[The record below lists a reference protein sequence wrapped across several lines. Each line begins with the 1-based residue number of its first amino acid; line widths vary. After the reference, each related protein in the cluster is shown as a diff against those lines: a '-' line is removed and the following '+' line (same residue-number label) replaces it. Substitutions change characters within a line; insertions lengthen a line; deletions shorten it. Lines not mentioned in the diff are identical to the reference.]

1 MRILIIAAG
10 GALLALPVLWGDA
23 YYLNMLILI
32 FLLAIMAS
40 SWNIMGGYTGYI
52 SLGQS
57 AFLGVGAYT
66 TAIAANTW
74 SISPFL
80 AAPLGGLAAG
90 ALAAVLGLVTFRARG
105 NAFIMITFAMLYLLG
120 IVALNWTSVTN
131 GNDGMI
137 LPAPTWSRD
146 YALWPFYY
154 ALLGLLILTLVMSK
168 AIASSRF
175 GLGLTAIREDEEKA
189 AGIGVNTSAAKLAAF
204 VASSVPIGVA
214 GGFYGYYLSFLD
226 SRAMFSIVTSI
237 MIVLAALL
245 GGSGTLWGPVLGAF
259 LLEPFSQLTNQLFT
273 GPTAGAWRLVV
284 FGGLLL
290 AILLFLPKG
299 IIPGVRQA
307 LARKRPAIV
316 GKRLAPAAVPS
327 WLAVGDGGRLEVHG
341 IRKRFGGLTVL
352 DGLDLTVEPGSI
364 TGLIG
369 PNGSGKTT
377 LFNLIDG
384 AMKPDS
390 GTILLDG
397 RRIDASSRWARSR
410 AGLGRTHQITRL
422 FPRLSVLRN
431 VVAGSNGSWAAPA
444 ITGVQ
449 AARGAELL
457 DLVGLGDYRDLPAGE
472 LSYGQQKLIEL
483 IQILLL
489 QPRLVLL
496 DEPAGGIN
504 PTQIE
509 QMGALI
515 RELNRTGTT
524 FLIVEHNMPFVL
536 GLCDTVHVLA
546 GGRRIASGTPQEV
559 RSDPLV
565 LDAYLTGASQ

>member
-1 MRILIIAAG
+1 MRILLFGIAA
-10 GALLALPVLWGDA
+10 ALPAAWLSP
-23 YYLNMLILI
+23 YYQNMLILI
-32 FLLAIMAS
+32 FLLAIMAG

-66 TAIAANTW
+66 TAIAADAW

-80 AAPLGGLAAG
+80 AAPLGGLVAG

-120 IVALNWTSVTN
+120 IVALNWTAVTN
-131 GNDGMI
+131 GNSGMV
-137 LPAPTWSRD
+137 LPAPGGTS
-146 YALWPFYY
+146 LLPFYFS
-154 ALLGLLILTLVMSK
+154 LLGLLVLTLVMTQ
-168 AIASSRF
+168 AIVSSRF
-175 GLGLTAIREDEEKA
+175 GLALTSIREDEEKA

-204 VASSVPIGVA
+204 VAGSVPIGVA
-214 GGFYGYYLSFLD
+214 GGFYGYYLGFLD

-245 GGSGTLWGPVLGAF
+245 GGAGTLWGPVLGAF
-259 LLEPFSQLTNQLFT
+259 LLEPFSQVTNQLFT
-273 GPTAGAWRLVV
+273 GPTAGAWRLIV
-284 FGGLLL
+284 FGGILL
-290 AILLFLPKG
+290 AVLLFLPKG
-299 IIPGVRQA
+299 ILPSLRRRRRSA
-307 LARKRPAIV
+307 EV
-316 GKRLAPAAVPS
+316 GKRLGLAAVPS
-327 WLAVGDGGRLEVHG
+327 WLASGDGARLEVRG
-341 IRKRFGGLTVL
+341 VRKRFGGLTVL

-384 AMKPDS
+384 GMKAD
-390 GTILLDG
+390 GGRILLDG

-431 VVAGSNGSWAAPA
+431 VLAGSRAPWTAPA
-444 ITGVQ
+444 VTGEQ
-449 AARGAELL
+449 ARKGAELL
-457 DLVGLGDYRDLPAGE
+457 ELVGLAGYRDLPAGE

-483 IQILLL
+483 TQILML

-504 PTQIE
+504 PTQVE

-546 GGRRIASGTPQEV
+546 GGRRIATGTPQEV
-559 RSDPLV
+559 RNDPLV
-565 LDAYLTGASQ
+565 LDAYLTGASR

>member
-1 MRILIIAAG
+1 MRIFIFAICA
-10 GALLALPVLWGDA
+10 ALPALWLDA

-32 FLLAIMAS
+32 FLMAIMAS
-40 SWNIMGGYTGYI
+40 SWNVMGGYTGYI

-66 TAIAANTW
+66 TAIAADAW
-74 SISPFL
+74 SLSPFL

-131 GNDGMI
+131 GNKGMI
-137 LPAPTWSRD
+137 MPALTWSGD
-146 YALWPFYY
+146 HVLWPFYFG
-154 ALLGLLILTLVMSK
+154 LLGLLVLTLLMSR

-214 GGFYGYYLSFLD
+214 GGGYGYYLGFLD

-273 GPTAGAWRLVV
+273 GPTAGAWRLIV

-290 AILLFLPKG
+290 AVLLFLPKG
-299 IIPGVRQA
+299 IIPGLRR
-307 LARKRPAIV
+307 ARRTAAV
-316 GKRLAPAAVPS
+316 GKRLALAAVPS
-327 WLAVGDGGRLEVHG
+327 WLAVGDGARLEVRGVH
-341 IRKRFGGLTVL
+341 KRFGGLTVL
-352 DGLDLTVEPGSI
+352 DGLDLTVEPGTI

-377 LFNLIDG
+377 LFNLVDG
-384 AMKPDS
+384 AMRPDS

-410 AGLGRTHQITRL
+410 AGLGRTHQMTRL
-422 FPRLSVLRN
+422 FPQLTVLRN
-431 VVAGSNGSWAAPA
+431 VVAGSDGSRAAPA
-444 ITGVQ
+444 TTR
-449 AARGAELL
+449 AEELL
-457 DLVGLGDYRDLPAGE
+457 DLVGLADYRDLPAGE

-483 IQILLL
+483 IQILML

-546 GGRRIASGTPQEV
+546 GGRRIATGTPQEV
-559 RSDPLV
+559 RTDPLV

>member
-327 WLAVGDGGRLEVHG
+327 WLAVGDGGDWRCTA
-341 IRKRFGGLTVL
+341 FANASA
-352 DGLDLTVEPGSI
+352 GS
-364 TGLIG
+364 
-369 PNGSGKTT
+369 P
-377 LFNLIDG
+377 
-384 AMKPDS
+384 
-390 GTILLDG
+390 
-397 RRIDASSRWARSR
+397 SSTAWTSPSSPARSP
-410 AGLGRTHQITRL
+410 G
-422 FPRLSVLRN
+422 
-431 VVAGSNGSWAAPA
+431 
-444 ITGVQ
+444 
-449 AARGAELL
+449 
-457 DLVGLGDYRDLPAGE
+457 
-472 LSYGQQKLIEL
+472 
-483 IQILLL
+483 
-489 QPRLVLL
+489 
-496 DEPAGGIN
+496 
-504 PTQIE
+504 
-509 QMGALI
+509 
-515 RELNRTGTT
+515 
-524 FLIVEHNMPFVL
+524 
-536 GLCDTVHVLA
+536 
-546 GGRRIASGTPQEV
+546 
-559 RSDPLV
+559 
-565 LDAYLTGASQ
+565 

>member
-1 MRILIIAAG
+1 MRMLPLFAIAA
-10 GALLALPVLWGDA
+10 ALPALWADA

-32 FLLAIMAS
+32 FLLATMAS

-66 TAIAANTW
+66 TAIAADAW

-80 AAPLGGLAAG
+80 AAPLGGLVAG

-120 IVALNWTSVTN
+120 IVALNWTAVTN
-131 GNDGMI
+131 GNKGMI
-137 LPAPTWSRD
+137 LPAPGDSS
-146 YALWPFYY
+146 LWPFYFS
-154 ALLGLLILTLVMSK
+154 LLGLLILTLLMSR

-175 GLGLTAIREDEEKA
+175 GLALTAIREDEEKA
-189 AGIGVNTSAAKLAAF
+189 AGIGVNTSVAKLAAF
-204 VASSVPIGVA
+204 VVSSVPIGIA
-214 GGFYGYYLSFLD
+214 GGFYGYYLGFLD

-290 AILLFLPKG
+290 AVLLFLPKG
-299 IIPGVRQA
+299 ILPA
-307 LARKRPAIV
+307 LTRRKPAAV
-316 GKRLAPAAVPS
+316 GKRLALAAVPS
-327 WLAVGDGGRLEVHG
+327 WLAIGDGARLEVREV
-341 IRKRFGGLTVL
+341 RKRFGGLTVL

-390 GTILLDG
+390 GAILLDG
-397 RRIDASSRWARSR
+397 RRIDASSRWARSH

-422 FPRLSVLRN
+422 LPKLTVLRN

-444 ITGVQ
+444 ISGAQ
-449 AARGAELL
+449 ALRGAELL
-457 DLVGLGDYRDLPAGE
+457 ELVGLSDYRDLPAGE

-483 IQILLL
+483 IQILML

-509 QMGALI
+509 QMGTLI

-546 GGRRIASGTPQEV
+546 GGHRIASGTPQEV

>member
-1 MRILIIAAG
+1 MRIPLIAAG
-10 GALLALPVLWGDA
+10 VVLAAIPVFWGDA

-32 FLLAIMAS
+32 FLLATMAS

-57 AFLGVGAYT
+57 AFLGIGAYT
-66 TAIAANTW
+66 TAIAANAW
-74 SISPFL
+74 SISPLL
-80 AAPLGGLAAG
+80 AAPLGGLVAG
-90 ALAAVLGLVTFRARG
+90 ALAALLGLVTFRTRG
-105 NAFIMITFAMLYLLG
+105 NAFIMITFAMLHLLG

-137 LPAPTWSRD
+137 LPAPTWERN

-154 ALLGLLILTLVMSK
+154 VLLGLLALTLLMSK
-168 AIASSRF
+168 TIAASRF

-204 VASSVPIGVA
+204 VASAVPIGIA
-214 GGFYGYYLSFLD
+214 GGVYGYYLGFLD

-245 GGSGTLWGPVLGAF
+245 GGTGTLWGPVLGAF

-273 GPTAGAWRLVV
+273 GPAAGAWRLIV

-290 AILLFLPKG
+290 AVLLFLPQG

-307 LARKRPAIV
+307 LARRKSAAV
-316 GKRLAPAAVPS
+316 GKRLAPGDIPA
-327 WLAVGDGGRLEVHG
+327 WLTVREGARLEVRDV
-341 IRKRFGGLTVL
+341 RKSFGGLTVL

-384 AMKPDS
+384 ATKPD
-390 GTILLDG
+390 GGQILLDG
-397 RRIDASSRWARSR
+397 RRIETADRWARSR

-422 FPRLSVLRN
+422 FPKLSVLRN
-431 VVAGSNGSWAAPA
+431 VVAGSDGTWAAPA
-444 ITGVQ
+444 ITGAQ
-449 AARGAELL
+449 AARGVELL
-457 DLVGLGDYRDLPAGE
+457 ELVGLSDYRDLPAGE
-472 LSYGQQKLIEL
+472 LSYGQQKLVEL
-483 IQILLL
+483 IQILML

-536 GLCDTVHVLA
+536 GICDTVHVLA